1 MPPEELMPQGHPVA
15 AESVVDGGVDN
26 NNNAPSLVITAE
38 NCTTS
43 SSMSLTDILEDYVV
57 TSGCSKEDLVA
68 ALKIHV
74 DRLEKE
80 LITAKAKANTN
91 STSSLAMATDDAT
104 KNNNNKNN
112 NNNKQDSFIK
122 MMMYA
127 SPNHDPGLQCRF
139 NGDFEK
145 ELQQKMSEKM
155 TNLKKVKNE
164 GQVVSNYMDHP
175 A

>member
-68 ALKIHV
+68 ALKIQL

-80 LITAKAKANTN
+80 LMTAKAKANTN
-91 STSSLAMATDDAT
+91 STSSAVATDDA
-104 KNNNNKNN
+104 NN
-112 NNNKQDSFIK
+112 NNNQNSFIK
-122 MMMYA
+122 MTMMYA